1 MKETYSEMLLED
13 NFSFEMISMD
23 EVKKEVLK
31 LIPKKSS
38 TYGAIAASILKQF
51 IEDHLKYL
59 TTKSIIP

>member
-1 MKETYSEMLLED
+1 MKETYSEMLQED

-38 TYGAIAASILKQF
+38 TYGAIAASILK
-51 IEDHLKYL
+51 
-59 TTKSIIP
+59 